1 MRRLKFICF
10 CLALSGWLGGLAYAQ
25 GGYMPFEFN
34 GQKVQARPVAFKDT
48 HIQLAVQG
56 GGLTN
61 VPWGHL
67 SQATLQN
74 LIKLRNVPAYAP
86 YAAFAT
92 PFIDPPPQAAPQGP
106 RISIK
111 EVKRP
116 PRPASGGLTASPVMY
131 LLFFLIY
138 LANIYAAY
146 EVGVYRQRSSVLVC
160 GLAAVLPIVTPII
173 FLCLP
178 STIEPTA
185 EEEAPAEEAPAEA
198 VTTEAAEGEAAAAAA
213 EAPAA
218 EAAAVPQVTVYQR
231 GQFTF
236 NRRFFE
242 TKLAGFLKIVPGE
255 AEKDMVIVVTSS
267 RGTYTGTRLTR
278 VSPNDLTLHVVKG
291 GASQDV
297 GIPFGEISELKVQH
311 KDTV

>member
-10 CLALSGWLGGLAYAQ
+10 CLALSSWLGGLAYAQ

-34 GQKVQARPVAFKDT
+34 GQKVLARPVAFKDT
-48 HIQLAVQG
+48 HIQLAIQG

-67 SQATLQN
+67 SQGSLQN
-74 LIKLRNVPAYAP
+74 LIRLRNVPAYAP
-86 YAAFAT
+86 YSAFAT
-92 PFIDPPPQAAPQGP
+92 PFLDPPPQSAPQGQ
-106 RISIK
+106 RVSVK

-131 LLFFLIY
+131 LVFFLLY
-138 LANIYAAY
+138 LANLYAAY
-146 EVGVYRQRSSVLVC
+146 EVGVYRQRNSALVC
-160 GLAAVLPIVTPII
+160 GLAAVVPVVTPLI

-178 STIEPTA
+178 STIEPPA
-185 EEEAPAEEAPAEA
+185 EEEAPTEEAASEG
-198 VTTEAAEGEAAAAAA
+198 VTTEAADGEAAAAPAEAAAAAA
-213 EAPAA
+213 AP
-218 EAAAVPQVTVYQR
+218 EQQVTVYQR

-242 TKLAGFLKIVPGE
+242 TKLAGFLKMVPGE
-255 AEKDMVIVVTSS
+255 AEKDMVLVVSSS
-267 RGTYTGTRLTR
+267 RGVYTGTRLTR
-278 VSPNDLTLHVVKG
+278 VSPNELTLHVVKG

-297 GIPFGEISELKVQH
+297 MIPFGEISELKVQH